1 MELRI
6 GVENECCLINVYAGK
21 NDSGPVYEELPAKY
35 IEGDIYKLLASPGLA
50 LNLAKGDVIRI
61 GDAGR
66 PADVLERGGNFCIQ
80 IYTDEVSNDEI
91 ERLRSGVSQ
100 ELGGSLDGVN
110 GGSLALSVPSSNGV
124 EAINQFFDD
133 FKMRTGIEWYYANI
147 YKNFDD
153 PNDETL
159 LNWWMQ

>member
-100 ELGGSLDGVN
+100 ELGGEPGWRERWESCTV
-110 GGSLALSVPSSNGV
+110 GSIKQSRGSNQS
-124 EAINQFFDD
+124 I
-133 FKMRTGIEWYYANI
+133 
-147 YKNFDD
+147 
-153 PNDETL
+153 L
-159 LNWWMQ
+159 